1 MKEGLLLKVIPSH
14 LVTDMKKVLSK
25 TLVDVDIG
33 DESPHIFIE
42 RYDKVRYFLTTSK
55 TFFVI
60 VFHIPFLG

>member
-25 TLVDVDIG
+25 TLVDVDMG

-42 RYDKVRYFLTTSK
+42 RYDKVR
-55 TFFVI
+55 
-60 VFHIPFLG
+60 